1 MNLSR
6 YSLFASFCFALA
18 ITGALAGC
26 AGNDS
31 PAGPGSGKDS
41 TVIPVATPPNA
52 GSSFVL
58 HYYEIGAGGTKVD
71 STEDIDTITVVGSG
85 LAVAG
90 KRDAVALRATDD
102 TTTLYLH
109 YDPNGDFSML
119 NVRNAHWPMIW
130 ETFPIAT
137 KGKLGLPT
145 IREYDAG
152 NKDTYVR
159 NDSTYY
165 EGTEDVTVG
174 GKTYACHKIRNIQTH
189 DTDGERTR
197 ARYTRYYWYA
207 PAAKMFVKHEFLYEV
222 FERSTGTVYFKRGPS
237 YTYLIS
243 SALK

>member
-1 MNLSR
+1 MQSSR
-6 YSLFASFCFALA
+6 YSLFALFCLA
-18 ITGALAGC
+18 AATAGALAGC
-26 AGNDS
+26 AGDS
-31 PAGPGSGKDS
+31 PADPGGTKDS
-41 TVIPVATPPNA
+41 TGLPVATPPKV

-58 HYYEIGAGGTKVD
+58 HNYEIGAGGVKVD
-71 STEDIDTITVVGSG
+71 STEGIDTITVVQSG

-90 KRDAVALRATDD
+90 KRDVVALRAAGD
-102 TTTLYLH
+102 TTTTYLH
-109 YDPNGDFSML
+109 YDPNGDLSRL
-119 NVRNAHWPMIW
+119 DVRSAHWRMQW

-165 EGTEDVTVG
+165 EGTEDVTVA

-189 DTDGERTR
+189 DTDGKRTR
-197 ARYTRYYWYA
+197 ARYTQYYWYA
-207 PAAKMFVKHEFLYEV
+207 PAAKIFVKHEFLYEV
-222 FERSTGTVYFKRGPS
+222 FERSTGTVYFKHGPI

-243 SALK
+243 SVLK